1 MRIKDTARL
10 VGRHARRAGVIALG
24 LLAAFIV
31 MSFTV
36 DLAAL
41 VPQIRRLAESAGSTQ
56 IQRPLHIGGLSMRL
70 FDGHFVVHDL
80 VIEGISPK
88 DDPFIR
94 AREIDVAMPL
104 WSLVRREL
112 NITSI
117 VMTDW
122 QMKVESFPGG
132 RHTFPKFAPKN
143 PSGKPSPITASVA
156 YVHAVRGQFT
166 YEDHATPWSTVARN
180 LDVTVLKLVGYRG
193 YSSSSGGL
201 VTVQQYVPMSAD
213 LRTVFRIEDGK
224 ILLDRIE
231 LDTDGAK
238 TLCTGVVDAR
248 HWPEQTYQVDST
260 IQMPRMREI
269 WWAKE
274 TFSLAGQARFKGQFH
289 IFKDGRELT
298 GDFWSDDAHLNQF
311 RFPELQ
317 GSLVWTRD
325 LFEVKPA
332 QSQFYGGAMRVTYRM
347 APLGRPVPATARF
360 DVTYADVDLAEFSN
374 GVPFD
379 GLRLAGRATG
389 HNLLEWPL
397 GHFAQHSGFG
407 DVTAA
412 PPAGVGLQGRSL
424 PAQLP
429 EPSFAHVY
437 GDPFPPLGHVPIGG
451 SLHYQYGPEWV
462 DLAPSRIATPTTFV
476 EFQGRT
482 AFGDRSIIPFHVTS
496 VNWQE
501 SDRLLAGIMTAFGSS
516 TRPVEMDGAG
526 TFDGVLLNA
535 FRAPRIEGQFAAR
548 RMRAWDVE
556 WGAGSSRIVIEN
568 SYLDVTDAVVRNGG
582 GELRASGRFS
592 LGYPRKDGGEQFNA
606 RIIATHWPMADLRH
620 AFDMDKYP
628 LDGDLSGEFHLDGA
642 YTGPHGSGTVTIAP
656 ATAYDEH
663 LSSAS
668 ASLRFIGTGV
678 WFDGIEIRKGT
689 GTIRGAALAEWKG
702 TYSFTTE
709 GRGIPVESIDV
720 LQFPQAPLTGIF
732 EFEAGGSGAFAYP
745 TYDVDARVRGLFV
758 KDEGLGDLVKG
769 TIAMRGD
776 DMNFSLEAS
785 SPRLQVSGS
794 GKVTLVG
801 DYPGDVTLHVSD
813 TSLDPYARLFSD
825 GISPFASAVA
835 WGTVRIG
842 GTLANIEG
850 LVASARVERLD
861 LRLFDY
867 ALTNKLDP
875 AGGDDAQ
882 RRPIELGFA
891 QQVLRIRPVGCTPR
905 SAAGDCWMLTGENTH
920 LGLSGDLDLK
930 AETIDLHADG
940 AANLG
945 ILQAFDNN
953 LRGDGRADIVAEI
966 TGRLDR
972 PQISGSARLTGSRL
986 RHLWMPHAIEN
997 INGRVTFAG
1006 NSVRFDD
1013 VTATMAKG
1021 KVVFGGRIALQ
1032 GLWPSQFD
1040 VTAAGEAMELRYPA
1054 GFRSVV
1060 DADLALRGTPADPVL
1075 SGTVT
1080 VRNASYRR
1088 KIDLSA
1094 NLVEL
1099 VGAASAAA
1107 GTSAAVPVSTA
1118 PGALPF
1124 PLRFDLRIVA
1134 PPSTLEINS
1143 KDVRISAN
1151 ADLTLRGTFDKPALL
1166 GRAEVGRGE
1175 LWYEGRRIVVTRG
1188 NIDLSNPAKIDPYFD
1203 IEAET
1208 RVRAPGQTYDINLR
1222 ATGTTQRPAFDLS
1235 SDPPLPV
1242 TDILSLLAGDVQSK
1256 QEAELN
1262 ALRRPEQAERTLLQS
1277 QAAKLMTS
1285 PISSNVQKAVS
1296 QTFGVDTFQITP
1308 MIVDPSQASAKFS
1321 AGARLT
1327 IGQRISNRV
1336 YITYS
1341 QSLTS
1346 SRGDQVILLE
1356 YDQSDRFS
1364 WVLTRNEDNTYALD
1378 VRVRRVFK

>member
-1 MRIKDTARL
+1 MTFKDTARF

-24 LLAAFIV
+24 VLAAGVV

-41 VPQIRRLAESAGSTQ
+41 FPQIRRLAETAGSRR
-56 IQRPLHIGGLSMRL
+56 IERPLHIGGLSMRL
-70 FDGHFVVHDL
+70 FDGHFIVRDL
-80 VIEGISPK
+80 VIDGIAPK
-88 DDPFIR
+88 DDPFLR

-104 WSLVRREL
+104 WSLLQRQL
-112 NITSI
+112 TITN
-117 VMTDW
+117 VTMTDW
-122 QMKVESFPGG
+122 QMKVETFPGG
-132 RHTFPKFAPKN
+132 RHTFPRFASTN
-143 PSGKPSPITASVA
+143 PSSGPSPIKMSVS
-156 YVHAVRGQFT
+156 YVHAIRGQFT
-166 YEDHATPWSTVARN
+166 YEDHGTPWSTVVRN

-193 YSSSSGGL
+193 YSTSSGGL
-201 VTVQQYVPMSAD
+201 ITVQKYVPMGVD
-213 LRTVFRIEDGK
+213 LRTWFRIDDGK

-269 WWAKE
+269 WWANE
-274 TFSLAGQARFKGQFH
+274 TFSLAGQARFRGQFH
-289 IFKDGRELT
+289 IYKDGRELK
-298 GDFWSDDAHLNQF
+298 GDFWSDEATLNQF
-311 RFPELQ
+311 RFPELR

-332 QSQFYGGAMRVTYRM
+332 QSGFYGGAMHFTYRM
-347 APLGRPVPATARF
+347 FPLGTPVPTTASF
-360 DVTYADVDLAEFSN
+360 DVTYADVDLAAFSD
-374 GVPFD
+374 GIPID

-397 GHFAQHSGFG
+397 GRFAQHTGAG
-407 DVTAA
+407 EVTAA
-412 PPAGVGLQGRSL
+412 PPAGVALQGRPL
-424 PAQLP
+424 PARLP

-437 GDPFPPLGHVPIGG
+437 GDPFPPLGYVPIGG

-482 AFGDRSIIPFHVTS
+482 AFGDRSVIPFHVTS

-535 FRAPRIEGQFAAR
+535 FKAPRIEGRFAAR

-556 WGAGSSRIVIEN
+556 WGAGSSDIVIEN
-568 SYLDVTDAVVRNGG
+568 SYLDVKDAVVRNLGA
-582 GELRASGRFS
+582 ELRASGRFS
-592 LGYPRKDGGEQFNA
+592 LGYPRKDNGEQINA
-606 RIIATHWPMADLRH
+606 RITATGWPMTDLRH
-620 AFDMDKYP
+620 AFDMDAYP
-628 LDGDLSGEFHLDGA
+628 LDGDLTGEFHLYGD
-642 YTGPHGSGTVTIAP
+642 YTGPHGFGKVTIAP

-663 LSSAS
+663 LSSAA
-668 ASLRFIGTGV
+668 ASLRFIGSGV
-678 WFDGIEIRKGT
+678 WFDGVEIRKGT
-689 GTIRGAALAEWKG
+689 GTIRGAAHVEWAG
-702 TYSFTTE
+702 TYSFNAD

-720 LQFPQAPLTGIF
+720 LAFPAMPLTGIF
-732 EFEAGGSGAFAYP
+732 EFKAGGSGAFAYP
-745 TYDVDARVRGLFV
+745 TYDVDAKFLDLYV
-758 KDEGLGDLVKG
+758 KDEGIGDVKNG
-769 TIAMRGD
+769 KIAMRGD
-776 DMNFSLEAS
+776 DMNFSFEAG
-785 SPRLQVSGS
+785 SPRLQVSAT

-801 DYPGDVTLHVSD
+801 DYPGFVTLQVSD

-825 GISPFASAVA
+825 RLSPFASAIA
-835 WGTVRIG
+835 SGTVRIG
-842 GTLANIEG
+842 GTLARFDG
-850 LVASARVERLD
+850 LMASATIDKLD

-875 AGGDDAQ
+875 AGGDDAR
-882 RRPIELGFA
+882 RRPIEIGLD
-891 QQVLRIRPVGCTPR
+891 QNIMRIRPVGCAPGP
-905 SAAGDCWMLTGENTH
+905 AGDCWLLTGENTN
-920 LGLSGDLDLK
+920 LGFSGDIDLK
-930 AETIDLHADG
+930 AETIDLHANG

-945 ILQAFDNN
+945 ILQAFSSD
-953 LRGDGRADIVAEI
+953 LRGDGRADIVADV
-966 TGRLDR
+966 TGTLDR
-972 PQISGSARLTGSRL
+972 PQISGSARLTNSRL
-986 RHLWMPHAIEN
+986 RHMWMPHAIEN
-997 INGRVTFAG
+997 INGRITFAG
-1006 NSVRFDD
+1006 NSIRLDD
-1013 VTATMAKG
+1013 VTATMARG
-1021 KVVFGGRIALQ
+1021 KVAFGGRVALQ

-1040 VTAAGEAMELRYPA
+1040 VTAGGEAMELRYPE

-1075 SGTVT
+1075 SGLVT

-1094 NLVEL
+1094 GLVEL
-1099 VGAASAAA
+1099 VGAAGAAA
-1107 GTSAAVPVSTA
+1107 GTSTAVPASTA
-1118 PGALPF
+1118 QSALPF

-1143 KDVRISAN
+1143 KDVKISAN
-1151 ADLTLRGTFDKPALL
+1151 ADLTLRGTFEKPALL

-1188 NIDLSNPAKIDPYFD
+1188 NIDFSNPAKIDPYFD

-1208 RVRAPGQTYDINLR
+1208 RVRAPGQTYELNLR
-1222 ATGTTQRPAFDLS
+1222 ATGTMQRPVFDLS
-1235 SDPPLPV
+1235 SDPPLPMM
-1242 TDILSLLAGDVQSK
+1242 DIVSLLAGDVQSK

-1262 ALRRPEQAERTLLQS
+1262 ALRRPDQAERTLLQS
-1277 QAAKLMTS
+1277 QMAKLMTS

-1308 MIVDPSQASAKFS
+1308 MLVDPSQASAKFS
-1321 AGARLT
+1321 PGARLT

-1341 QSLTS
+1341 QSLRS
-1346 SRGDQVILLE
+1346 SKGDQVILLE